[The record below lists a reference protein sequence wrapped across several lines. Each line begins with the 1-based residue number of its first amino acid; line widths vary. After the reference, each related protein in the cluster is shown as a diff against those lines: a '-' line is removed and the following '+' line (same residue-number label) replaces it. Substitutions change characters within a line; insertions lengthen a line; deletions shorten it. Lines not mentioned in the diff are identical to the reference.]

1 MKPFIQFKDFTFKY
15 DVQAEPTLKAIDLTI
30 EKGQK
35 VLIVGASGSGKS
47 TIGHCLNGI
56 IPNIHQGEKIGQL
69 LIDGQDVLT
78 NRFMIN
84 PAWFPLC
91 CRIQMGNLSV

>member
-15 DVQAEPTLKAIDLTI
+15 DIQAEPTLESLNLTI

-35 VLIVGASGSGKS
+35 VLIIGPSGSGKS

-56 IPNIHQGEKIGQL
+56 ILIFTMGRNLGSL
-69 LIDGQDVLT
+69 LLMVKKHLACLFTTSLIWFL
-78 NRFMIN
+78 RFYKT
-84 PAWFPLC
+84 
-91 CRIQMGNLSV
+91 QMVNSLD

>member
-69 LIDGQDVLT
+69 LIDGQDVFDQSVYDKSRLVST
-78 NRFMIN
+78 V
-84 PAWFPLC
+84 LQV
-91 CRIQMGNLSV
+91 QMGNLSV